1 MSELMNTTWK
11 GYIENDGIE
20 PIANLEQ
27 ICWSPWL
34 AAPLE
39 SLAGRAEVFPDGQL
53 CIKSELGLL
62 ATLSVN
68 KIQWNGQPESL
79 PTWDYVAGDP
89 TTYENTFAQKG
100 NTLCLMSMNV
110 SEQGRGQQLPKLL
123 IQSLLEYAASTNVS
137 HVIGSFRPSAY
148 SKAVLASLEQDK
160 QPPTFEEYCATTN
173 EDGYP
178 VDPWLRSLTK
188 NGMQPIAVDHK
199 AMYVPVSEQE
209 FEVVKQPFWKQI
221 KLGGKDVWWC
231 NETGFF
237 YPQSDG
243 SYVYAES
250 NLWGS
255 LNADKK

>member
-1 MSELMNTTWK
+1 MSELMNNTWK
-11 GYIENDGIE
+11 GYIENGGVE
-20 PIANLEQ
+20 PIAGLEQ
-27 ICWSPWL
+27 ACWSPWL
-34 AAPLE
+34 AAPQE

-53 CIKSELGLL
+53 CIQSETGLL

-68 KIQWNGQPESL
+68 KIEWDGQPGTL
-79 PTWDYVAGDP
+79 PTWDDVAGDP
-89 TTYENTFAQKG
+89 TTYENTFEQNG

-123 IQSLLEYAASTNVS
+123 IQSLLKYAASTS
-137 HVIGSFRPSAY
+137 IAHVIGSFRPSAY
-148 SKAVLASLEQDK
+148 SQAVLAAIDQEEV
-160 QPPTFEEYCATTN
+160 PPSFEEYCATIN

-199 AMYVPVSEQE
+199 AMYIPVSQQE
-209 FEVVKQPFWKQI
+209 FEDVKQPFWKQI
-221 KLGGKDVWWC
+221 KLGDKDVWWC

-237 YPQSDG
+237 YPQVDG
-243 SYVYAES
+243 GYVYAES

-255 LNADKK
+255 LHADK